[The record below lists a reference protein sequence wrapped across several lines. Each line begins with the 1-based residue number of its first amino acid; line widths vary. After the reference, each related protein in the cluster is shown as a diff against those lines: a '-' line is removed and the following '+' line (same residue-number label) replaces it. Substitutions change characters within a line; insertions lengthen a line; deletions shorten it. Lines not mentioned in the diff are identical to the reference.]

1 MNNRVI
7 IISYSGSIPTTSTQS
22 NIVAA
27 IASIVDNEEVKI
39 TCLTEEEAMAIAA
52 NACGHK
58 QVSVANPTEGEALR
72 HAMTYIT
79 GVYADIL
86 PSAGDY
92 HSCERFTAIMFRDAC
107 AENPHA
113 AKLKNAIEIVTKSP
127 KKLLNQSHISASIVN
142 CVKSVANLLN
152 I

>member
-1 MNNRVI
+1 MNRIIVI
-7 IISYSGSIPTTSTQS
+7 CYEGSIPTASTKA
-22 NIVAA
+22 NIA
-27 IASIVDNEEVKI
+27 N
-39 TCLTEEEAMAIAA
+39 AIAA
-52 NACGHK
+52 ICENED
-58 QVSVANPTEGEALR
+58 VSIADMTVEEAIAVTAQSCVPAIIHTANPTEGEALR

-86 PSAGDY
+86 PTAGDY

-113 AKLKNAIEIVTKSP
+113 AKLKNAIEIIVKSP